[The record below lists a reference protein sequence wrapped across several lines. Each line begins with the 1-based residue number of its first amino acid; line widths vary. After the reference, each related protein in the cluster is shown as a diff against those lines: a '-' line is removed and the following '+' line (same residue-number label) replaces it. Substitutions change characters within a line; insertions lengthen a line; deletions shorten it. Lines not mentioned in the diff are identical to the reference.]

1 MCGQDLGLGE
11 GADAVADE
19 LVLVGQGEVD
29 HRRHATRPP
38 AADADAGSRRYT
50 RAMDTAP
57 NLTPVLG
64 RYFEREWSHGV
75 GHRLYDTDGKA
86 YLDFANGIAVT
97 ALGHA
102 HPRVT
107 AADPRPGRPA
117 HRPDQRARLHRADLA
132 PRDRARGDLP
142 RPARLGHVPQLR
154 APRSIDGA
162 LKLARR
168 VTGRPG
174 IIAFRGGFH
183 GRTFGATS
191 VTTSNLNYRT
201 GYEPLLP
208 GVYFAP
214 YPTAYPDFGGD
225 EDAAT
230 EACLAGLRRAPRA
243 RSSRRARSRSVL
255 IEPVQGE
262 GGYDPAPA
270 AFLRGLREL
279 CDEHGILLIADEV
292 QSGLRADRADVG
304 VRARRDRPGRRVP
317 SPRRSPTACRC
328 RRSSSSRELQER
340 WGRGAHGS
348 TYGGN
353 PVACAAGLAVLE
365 TIRDEGLVA
374 NAVARGAELPAGLE
388 AIAAEDDRIGDVRG
402 PGLMVGVEF
411 VRDRATREPDGDLP
425 DRLMAACADAGLLV
439 LTCGRQHEIVRWIPP
454 LDVTA
459 AEIAEAV
466 EIFGETL
473 GRLD

>member
-1 MCGQDLGLGE
+1 ME
-11 GADAVADE
+11 
-19 LVLVGQGEVD
+19 
-29 HRRHATRPP
+29 
-38 AADADAGSRRYT
+38 
-50 RAMDTAP
+50 TAP
-57 NLTPVLG
+57 NLTPVVG

-75 GHRLYDTDGKA
+75 GHRLFDSDGRA

-102 HPRVT
+102 HPRVS
-107 AADPRPGRPA
+107 AAIHAQVDKLMGPVNAIGYTEPIS
-117 HRPDQRARLHRADLA
+117 RLATDLA
-132 PRDRARGDLP
+132 ATF
-142 RPARLGHVPQLR
+142 PAPLDSVMFLNSGSEV
-154 APRSIDGA
+154 IDGA

-208 GVYFAP
+208 GVYFGP
-214 YPTAYPDFGGD
+214 YPAAYDEFDGD
-225 EDAAT
+225 EALASD
-230 EACLAGLRRAPRA
+230 ACLASLRSLLETVVSP
-243 RSSRRARSRSVL
+243 SSVAAIV
-255 IEPVQGE
+255 IEPILGE
-262 GGYDPAPA
+262 GGYLPAPG
-270 AFLRGLREL
+270 AFLRGLRSI

-292 QSGLRADRADVG
+292 QSGFGRSGRMWAFEHAGIVPDVVCVAKAIANG
-304 VRARRDRPGRRVP
+304 LPLSAIV
-317 SPRRSPTACRC
+317 
-328 RRSSSSRELQER
+328 SSRELQER

-348 TYGGN
+348 TFGGN
-353 PVACAAGLAVLE
+353 PVACAAGVAVLE

-374 NAVARGAELPAGLE
+374 NAAAKGAELTAGLG
-388 AIAAEDDRIGDVRG
+388 AIAAEDERIGDIRG

-411 VRDRATREPDGDLP
+411 VRDRASREPDGALP

-439 LTCGRQHEIVRWIPP
+439 LTCGRQHEVVRWIPP
-454 LDVTA
+454 LNVTA

>member
-1 MCGQDLGLGE
+1 
-11 GADAVADE
+11 
-19 LVLVGQGEVD
+19 
-29 HRRHATRPP
+29 
-38 AADADAGSRRYT
+38 
-50 RAMDTAP
+50 MDTAP

-64 RYFEREWSHGV
+64 RYYQREWSHGI
-75 GHRLYDTDGKA
+75 GHRLYDTAGKA

-107 AADPRPGRPA
+107 AAIHAQVDKLIGPVSALGFTGPISRLA
-117 HRPDQRARLHRADLA
+117 TELAATFPDQLDSVFFLNSGSEA
-132 PRDRARGDLP
+132 
-142 RPARLGHVPQLR
+142 
-154 APRSIDGA
+154 IDGA

-208 GVYFAP
+208 GVHFAP
-214 YPTAYPDFGGD
+214 YPDAYNDFGGD
-225 EDAAT
+225 EALAT
-230 EACLAGLRRAPRA
+230 TASLGALHALLGSVISP
-243 RSSRRARSRSVL
+243 SRVGAIL
-255 IEPVQGE
+255 IEPIQGE
-262 GGYDPAPA
+262 GGFTPAPA
-270 AFLRGLREL
+270 AFLQGLRAL

-292 QSGLRADRADVG
+292 QCGYGRTGKMWAFEHAEIVPDVVCVAKAIANGLPLSAIV
-304 VRARRDRPGRRVP
+304 
-317 SPRRSPTACRC
+317 
-328 RRSSSSRELQER
+328 SSRELQER

-365 TIRDEGLVA
+365 TFREESLVA
-374 NAVARGAELPAGLE
+374 NAAARGLELTAGLGR
-388 AIAAEDDRIGDVRG
+388 IAAEDDRIGDIRG

-411 VRDRATREPDGDLP
+411 VRDRATREPDGLLP
-425 DRLMAACADAGLLV
+425 DRLSAACADAGLLV
-439 LTCGRQHEIVRWIPP
+439 LTAGRSHEVVRWLPP
-454 LDVTA
+454 IDVTA

-473 GRLD
+473 QGLPRD